1 MRSFLLSVAACAVAL
16 FSPQAQAA
24 DAAENGRGGEGKASK
39 VKKFAKANPR
49 LSASRAVVKV
59 TRGARLRIVS
69 GKAELK
75 AKRRTQQTVAADGR
89 KLFEFQ

>member
-1 MRSFLLSVAACAVAL
+1 MRAFLLSVAACAVAL
-16 FSPQAQAA
+16 FSPQAHAA
-24 DAAENGRGGEGKASK
+24 NTSENVRGGKGKASK
-39 VKKFAKANPR
+39 VKKVAKASPR

-59 TRGARLRIVS
+59 TRGARLRIVR

-89 KLFEFQ
+89 NLFEFQ